1 VSRADHAFA
10 FLTKLFKA
18 SVLPVLVFVCSAIA
32 CFIANATTVASYAAG
47 QEPGDTPPALRAPI
61 QQLYSLTAAVD
72 TSLRNFPTLRYAKA
86 RVMQTRAGITLA
98 RTAYLPNFDLLFQE
112 LRTTTNVIAGAI
124 FPQTLDVI
132 PMQTGAEKRGS
143 SFNSVFANN
152 TGANFSWE
160 LWDFGLRHA
169 NVNLAKTD
177 YAAAN
182 AQVRLTDLDVAAAAA
197 EAYLQTVA
205 AKQTIRA
212 QKATVKRMEAW
223 ALIVHTLVDKGLR
236 PGVDAARADADL
248 SFARIAL
255 IEAERETELA
265 RVDLSESMGLAGNY
279 IGIDDAPWIKRP
291 SNMFNAQVVDL
302 ALHPYAVLRTAE
314 VKTAGAQV
322 QVLNKTYYPH
332 IWFHSAIWGRGSG
345 VRNNVLSPV
354 ADGAVPQVA
363 NWVAGFS
370 MSFPAA
376 DIFKIRAQKR
386 MAIQNE
392 QARRANYDLAIQV
405 LTQKDARAK
414 ILLDNARRIADETPV
429 LIKAAKENEIKALER
444 YRVGLS
450 TIVEVAEAE
459 RILARAEVED
469 AVAEVRV
476 WRSILATAYAQGNL
490 SPFMSLVASAEGG
503 K

>member
-1 VSRADHAFA
+1 MTRPCAAAFSANNSTSA
-10 FLTKLFKA
+10 F
-18 SVLPVLVFVCSAIA
+18 VPLVALLALLISSACLS
-32 CFIANATTVASYAAG
+32 CFAAT
-47 QEPGDTPPALRAPI
+47 QEPGDTPPNLRPPM
-61 QQLYSLTAAVD
+61 QQIYSLSAAVD
-72 TSLRNFPTLRYAKA
+72 ASLRNFPTIRFAKA
-86 RVMQTRAGITLA
+86 RVLQTRAGITLA
-98 RTAYLPNFDLLFQE
+98 RTAYLPTFDLLMQE

-132 PMQTGAEKRGS
+132 PMQTGQERRGS
-143 SFNSVFANN
+143 SLSSVFANN
-152 TGANFSWE
+152 VGANFSWE
-160 LWDFGLRHA
+160 LYDFGLRHS
-169 NVNLAKTD
+169 NVQLRKTD
-177 YAAAN
+177 FAQAN
-182 AQVRLTDLDVAAAAA
+182 AQVRLTDLDVGAAAA

-248 SFARIAL
+248 SFSRIAL

-265 RVDLSESMGLAGNY
+265 RVDLAESMGLAGNY
-279 IGIDDAPWIKRP
+279 IGIDDVPWIKRP
-291 SNMFNAQVVDL
+291 AKMFVVPVVDL
-302 ALHPYAVLRTAE
+302 GLHPYAILRTAE

-332 IWFHSAIWGRGSG
+332 IWFHSAFWGRGSG
-345 VRNNVLSPV
+345 VRNQYLSPV

-370 MSFPAA
+370 VSFPAM
-376 DIFKIRAQKR
+376 DYFKIKAQKR
-386 MAIQNE
+386 MAVQNE
-392 QARRANYDLAIQV
+392 QAQRANYDLAIQV

-414 ILLDNARRIADETPV
+414 VLLENARRIADETPV

-476 WRSILATAYAQGNL
+476 WRSILAVAYAQGNL
-490 SPFMSLVASAEGG
+490 SPFMALVSSAEGT

>member
-1 VSRADHAFA
+1 MSRACAFA
-10 FLTKLFKA
+10 FLMSLSRA
-18 SVLPVLVFVCSAIA
+18 SALPVLVLACLAFVSFFAGL
-32 CFIANATTVASYAAG
+32 TVTPSFAAG
-47 QEPGDTPPALRAPI
+47 QEPGEMPPALRAPL

-72 TSLRNFPTLRYAKA
+72 TSLRNFPTIRHAKA

-98 RTAYLPNFDLLFQE
+98 RTAYLPTFDMLFQE
-112 LRTTTNVIAGAI
+112 LRTTSNVIAGAI

-143 SFNSVFANN
+143 SLSSVWANN
-152 TGANFSWE
+152 AGANFSWE
-160 LWDFGLRHA
+160 LYDFGLRHA
-169 NVNLAKTD
+169 NVGLAKSD

-265 RVDLSESMGLAGNY
+265 RVDLSESMGLAGSY
-279 IGIDDAPWIKRP
+279 IGIEDSPWIKRP
-291 SNMFNAQVVDL
+291 ARLFVAQVVDL
-302 ALHPYAVLRTAE
+302 GLHPYAILRNAE
-314 VKTAGAQV
+314 VKTAGSQV

-332 IWFHSAIWGRGSG
+332 IWLHSAIWGRGSG

-354 ADGAVPQVA
+354 ADGALPQVA
-363 NWVAGFS
+363 NWVAGLS
-370 MSFPAA
+370 ISFPAM
-376 DIFKIRAQKR
+376 DYFKIKAQKR

-392 QARRANYDLAIQV
+392 QAQRASYDLALQV
-405 LTQKDARAK
+405 LAQKDARAK
-414 ILLDNARRIADETPV
+414 ILLENARRIADETPV

-476 WRSILATAYAQGNL
+476 WRSILACAYAQGNL
-490 SPFMSLVASAEGG
+490 SPFMSLVASAEGS